1 MDTANTWH
9 RLSAVLKYYDEYK
22 YVDAPWAVD
31 METMLITCPGD
42 QYVTKSAAGCLVGSA
57 EQSFLHL
64 LRTGV
69 LEDGDYIAV
78 TPCFRHTDALER
90 SDELHRA
97 YFMKA
102 ELIHASHEPI
112 PASYGTRLAA
122 QARDCFLHL
131 APAALAD
138 KAHSAL
144 RMVHTESGY
153 DLELSG
159 IEIGS
164 YGVRRYEDLWWA
176 YGTALAEPRFTQALR
191 HLHAHG

>member
-9 RLSAVLKYYDEYK
+9 RLSAILSHYSDYR
-22 YVDAPWAVD
+22 YVDVPWTVD
-31 METMLITCPGD
+31 LETMLITCPGE
-42 QYVTKSAAGCLVGSA
+42 QYITKSDAGCLVGSA

-102 ELIHASHEPI
+102 ELIHAFHEPI
-112 PASYGTRLAA
+112 PASYGTYLAA
-122 QARDCFLHL
+122 KARDAFYEITPREL
-131 APAALAD
+131 AV
-138 KAHSAL
+138 KFQREL
-144 RMVHTESGY
+144 RIVHTETGY
-153 DLELSG
+153 DLELCG

-164 YGVRRYEDLWWA
+164 YGVRRYGDLWWA

-191 HLHAHG
+191 TLHAHG